1 MRNNIDWEIFH
12 KTVCEHLGLNDNE
25 ITLKTDIYKD
35 IGLDSLGM
43 VSLGMRLQGKFSV
56 TVPLSEVATI
66 KTIGDLFEKLN
77 EYIIR

>member
-1 MRNNIDWEIFH
+1 MKDKIDWDTFH
-12 KTVCEHLGLNDNE
+12 KTVCEHLGLGNNE
-25 ITLKTDIYKD
+25 ITSQTEIYKD

-43 VSLGMRLQGKFSV
+43 VSLGMRLQGMFSV

-77 EYIIR
+77 EYRK